1 MANQPI
7 VKNRD
12 RNHSVS
18 IFKDEYTTNN
28 GEIRTRYSVAVQR
41 SYKDKNGEWKQSVLN
56 CFVEDLLPLSSL
68 LENTYIQLN
77 RYINNI
83 RDKNQA
89 PNQNTGCSD
98 DDIPF

>member
-7 VKNRD
+7 IKNRD
-12 RNHSVS
+12 RNHSVA

-28 GEIRTRYSVAVQR
+28 GEIRTRFSVAVQR

-77 RYINNI
+77 HYINKQ
-83 RDKNQA
+83 RDKNQVPA
-89 PNQNTGCSD
+89 QNNADFD